1 MKQRTEVLSK
11 IRENLLSRKTEM
23 AIELSR
29 SSHDKV
35 SDGQVQDSG
44 DEALSL
50 TMEKLQDS
58 LQQTE
63 IDELRLIQNALD
75 RIDKGEYG
83 FCVDCDEHIAE
94 RRLENFPYAARCIV
108 CQEAFEE

>member
-1 MKQRTEVLSK
+1 MKQRSTLLEK
-11 IRENLLSRKTEM
+11 IREQLLIRQAEM
-23 AIELSR
+23 ASDLSR
-29 SSHDKV
+29 SASEKV

-58 LQQTE
+58 LQQSE
-63 IDELRLIQNALD
+63 IDELRLIEDALN
-75 RIDKGEYG
+75 RINRDEFGL
-83 FCVDCDEHIAE
+83 CIDCDEQIGE

-108 CQEAFEE
+108 CQEAFEG

>member
-1 MKQRTEVLSK
+1 MKQRSDLLEKIKDQLLARQADMASGLSK
-11 IRENLLSRKTEM
+11 SASE
-23 AIELSR
+23 
-29 SSHDKV
+29 KV

-63 IDELRLIQNALD
+63 IDELRLIEDALG
-75 RIDKGEYG
+75 RINRDEYG
-83 FCVDCDEHIAE
+83 ICIDCQEQISE